1 MIQWYVPLW
10 AAAHASSHLSNHS
23 LVFSI
28 IHTIGFCCSALDE
41 CIFLSM
47 AVYFSLCAFLVP
59 LGDLRQVSLLRRRG
73 LIEQGGAFLMRY
85 YCCYGKTLLSM
96 SAVSQKARLKL
107 LSTGDYWRRHGLRMR
122 SINHDF
128 KHSQYIFASE
138 TQQLALSIDF
148 DGHKCVFCISF
159 LEGPL
164 HAYWILDT
172 KDFRLW

>member
-1 MIQWYVPLW
+1 
-10 AAAHASSHLSNHS
+10 
-23 LVFSI
+23 
-28 IHTIGFCCSALDE
+28 
-41 CIFLSM
+41 
-47 AVYFSLCAFLVP
+47 
-59 LGDLRQVSLLRRRG
+59 
-73 LIEQGGAFLMRY
+73 MRY

-164 HAYWILDT
+164 HALNVCFDLCAGHDDMDEAKSWFLSKTAILDCFNALVVVSVIL
-172 KDFRLW
+172 KCMWFDCSVRSLVDAMLCG